1 VSDSYGGV
9 VTNGDGDDEE
19 IEAVT
24 LVVDD
29 GLLGGSTP
37 DD

>member
-1 VSDSYGGV
+1 VSDERL
-9 VTNGDGDDEE
+9 NGDGAEDKE

-29 GLLGGSTP
+29 GLLGAS
-37 DD
+37 DDND